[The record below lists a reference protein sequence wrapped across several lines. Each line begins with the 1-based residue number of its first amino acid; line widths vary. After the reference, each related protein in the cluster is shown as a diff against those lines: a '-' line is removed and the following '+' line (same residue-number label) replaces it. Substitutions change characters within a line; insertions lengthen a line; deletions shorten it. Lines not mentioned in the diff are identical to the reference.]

1 MSGRVSAVS
10 RRVLLAAIATIALV
24 LLTAGVAAAVSD
36 GNYRSAKQHCS
47 GHADNYERPKY
58 TEKDCKA
65 LIFSASD
72 GHDREFGGVG
82 LRQMADGQN
91 PDPTPGATPAAS
103 NTDPTSG
110 LRLYMGADDNLDV
123 GEHDS
128 SEQINNGPSDGGAV
142 VLNVM
147 PDSIAKWASALS
159 GGDLG
164 YLLTHPVP
172 VVDAGFGM
180 CADGI
185 CTSVQSQR
193 RVMYQGTAKN
203 KARSA
208 VNYDGK
214 KWDPESCSG
223 ADDTTKHCGGKS
235 MKWWRSQEG
244 KVYAEPG
251 AQFYEDPD
259 PQGSPIGP
267 YPLPAAYVG
276 TCGVVLGGGTAPA
289 APASPI
295 TNKAGQVVVE
305 TGCPKK

>member
-10 RRVLLAAIATIALV
+10 RRVLLAAIATIGLV

-36 GNYRSAKQHCS
+36 GNYRSEKQHCS
-47 GHADNYERPKY
+47 GGADNSDRPKHV
-58 TEKDCKA
+58 EKDCKNTI
-65 LIFSASD
+65 LTFSD
-72 GHDREFGGVG
+72 GKDREYGGVG
-82 LRQMADGQN
+82 LRQTADGEN
-91 PDPTPGATPAAS
+91 PDPTPGMTPAS
-103 NTDPTSG
+103 SSTDPTSG
-110 LRLYMGADDNLDV
+110 VRVYMGSDDNLDT

-128 SEQINNGPSDGGAV
+128 SEQVNNGPSDGGAI

-147 PDSIAKWASALS
+147 PDSVAKWASALS

-164 YLLTHPVP
+164 YLLTHPTP
-172 VVDAGFGM
+172 LVDAGFGM

-193 RVMYQGTAKN
+193 RTMFDGGKKG

-208 VNYDGK
+208 VNYEGK
-214 KWDPESCSG
+214 KWDPDSCG
-223 ADDTTKHCGGKS
+223 GPDDKAKTCGGKPLGYWA
-235 MKWWRSQEG
+235 KQEG

-251 AQFYEDPD
+251 VQFYEDPD

-276 TCGVVLGGGTAPA
+276 TCGVVLGGGVAPA
-289 APASPI
+289 APASPM